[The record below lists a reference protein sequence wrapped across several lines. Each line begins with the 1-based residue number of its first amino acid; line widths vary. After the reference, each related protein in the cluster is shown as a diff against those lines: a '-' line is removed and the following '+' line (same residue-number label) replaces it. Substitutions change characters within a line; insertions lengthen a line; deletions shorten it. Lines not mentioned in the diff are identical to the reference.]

1 MVNTLRGYALVTVLV
16 AVAICSAGA
25 ATVFQLQNTRLAKLK
40 ELETIWIIQTYRDA
54 FQSFYNAAPEG
65 IRRPPSNV
73 DELLLD
79 TRFVTTR
86 RHLRSAYVRPDT
98 NQFDWDW
105 VAIIVTT
112 KN

>member
-1 MVNTLRGYALVTVLV
+1 MVNTQSGYALVIVLV
-16 AVAICSAGA
+16 GVAICSAGA
-25 ATVFQLQNTRLAKLK
+25 ATVFQLQNTRLEQQKG
-40 ELETIWIIQTYRDA
+40 LETIWIKQTYRHA

-65 IRRPPSNV
+65 DRRSPRNV

-79 TRFVTTR
+79 SRFATPR

-105 VAIIVTT
+105 VVDLVVN

>member
-1 MVNTLRGYALVTVLV
+1 MVNAQRGYALVTVLV
-16 AVAICSAGA
+16 AVALCSAGA
-25 ATVFQLQNTRLAKLK
+25 ATVFQLQNTRLEKQK
-40 ELETIWIIQTYRDA
+40 GLETIWIKQTYRDA

-65 IRRPPSNV
+65 NRRPPSNV

-79 TRFVTTR
+79 TRFATTR

-105 VAIIVTT
+105 VADFVTN